1 MSELILFT
9 LNAIVVYLLAD
20 WLVRM
25 IEKRRGGVMKQ
36 RQVVFFYFSGT
47 GTDQLSVFAIS
58 SGTHLKIWQQTLV
71 QYAGYPNCRCKRAS
85 NVEK

>member
-9 LNAIVVYLLAD
+9 LNAIVVYLIAD

-36 RQVVFFYFSGT
+36 RQVVFFIIF
-47 GTDQLSVFAIS
+47 
-58 SGTHLKIWQQTLV
+58 LV
-71 QYAGYPNCRCKRAS
+71 LVLTSFQFLQYLLAPT
-85 NVEK
+85 

>member
-1 MSELILFT
+1 MLMSELILFT

-36 RQVVFFYFSGT
+36 RQVVFFIIF
-47 GTDQLSVFAIS
+47 
-58 SGTHLKIWQQTLV
+58 LV
-71 QYAGYPNCRCKRAS
+71 LVLTSFQFLQYLLAPT
-85 NVEK
+85 